1 MRRAL
6 VGGAAQSSPSLS
18 LAVCGWEEAVE
29 HAKLGTLEESAAGDE
44 DPQEGT
50 IMASD
55 EAWRSV
61 VG

>member
-1 MRRAL
+1 MP
-6 VGGAAQSSPSLS
+6 Q
-18 LAVCGWEEAVE
+18 
-29 HAKLGTLEESAAGDE
+29 LGTLEESAAGDE

-61 VG
+61 VGSKLTVAQLPLWV